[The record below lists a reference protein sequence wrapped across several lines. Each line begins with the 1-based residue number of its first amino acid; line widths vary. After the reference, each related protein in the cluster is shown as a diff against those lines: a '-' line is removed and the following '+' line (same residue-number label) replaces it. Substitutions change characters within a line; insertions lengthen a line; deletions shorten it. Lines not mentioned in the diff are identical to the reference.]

1 MPARVVLSGM
11 ILVVFAAFLVF
22 TVEFFIPLSA
32 KMDMNMYCRNLI
44 LKMEMEGGLSDQASQ
59 DLHERLMG
67 KGFRNIYIDGTKSAK
82 QGEQITLR
90 VEAEY
95 IYSKM
100 TTLFTRTDAVRRMVY
115 EKASISRKV
124 IN

>member
-59 DLHERLMG
+59 DLHERLME